1 MLGYAIGYAE
11 DGHELLP
18 RVAATIATV
27 ADLFREHWPTSAALW
42 MPDGVPPE
50 AGTVVRLPQYA
61 ATLRRLVDAGREA
74 ETRESRIDAAR
85 EAWGSGFV
93 ADAVEAFARTPH
105 RHSTGTDHAG
115 VITASDMAA
124 WSASYEPALTLDFHG
139 VTVAKTGPWGQGP
152 VLLQSLA
159 ILAGYAPHEIDPS
172 TADGAHRVLEA
183 LKLALADRDA
193 HYGDPESLV
202 RSAGDAALA
211 GVRRG
216 PEGPDRRPGCLAR
229 VPTGRPRRGAG
240 LPAPAGD
247 RPRRRSRR
255 R

>member
-1 MLGYAIGYAE
+1 MPGAGALAAAVPGSVDAWLLLLRDHGTWELDEVLGYAIGYAE

-18 RVAATIATV
+18 RVAATIVTV
-27 ADLFREHWPTSAALW
+27 ADLFHEHWPTSAALW

-152 VLLQSLA
+152 VLLQTSRDPGRLRAARDRSL
-159 ILAGYAPHEIDPS
+159 
-172 TADGAHRVLEA
+172 HR
-183 LKLALADRDA
+183 R
-193 HYGDPESLV
+193 
-202 RSAGDAALA
+202 
-211 GVRRG
+211 
-216 PEGPDRRPGCLAR
+216 RRPPRAGGAEAGA
-229 VPTGRPRRGAG
+229 GRP
-240 LPAPAGD
+240 
-247 RPRRRSRR
+247 
-255 R
+255 